1 MFDQEK
7 TGKCRVL
14 QPESGGKC
22 HGADENEQN
31 VCHGPFSILF
41 VLFTTTYRLFV
52 TYISFMLL

>member
-14 QPESGGKC
+14 QPEGGEKC

-31 VCHGPFSILF
+31 GKCEITMVIHEPL
-41 VLFTTTYRLFV
+41 
-52 TYISFMLL
+52 